1 MTQVER
7 RPLWLEQSEPGNMTQ
22 SRWRDEEDCVD
33 LGNHSKD
40 SIGSHCRAFSKRID
54 WGVGGERESRGGKP
68 VGPVVVAQAEISYH
82 QQGASQH
89 LFVSSGFRVL
99 E

>member
-22 SRWRDEEDCVD
+22 SRWRDEEACGY

-40 SIGSHCRAFSKRID
+40 SIGSHWRAFSKRID
-54 WGVGGERESRGGKP
+54 WGVGGRD
-68 VGPVVVAQAEISYH
+68 
-82 QQGASQH
+82 
-89 LFVSSGFRVL
+89 RV
-99 E
+99 EEGNQ